1 MIVLLLAV
9 FFTACRSQSGTVLI
23 HTAGGTAVDVDR
35 SDLSDV
41 KCVGSSDGT
50 QEIELTDANAWRL
63 YDYLSGL
70 RVDANR
76 TDTIDSMMH
85 LVNLNFE
92 AKWNGGDRAELGV
105 YFVYDSGVIGY
116 TEGTY
121 SDTIVLYSC
130 GAEVYDKVIDMIR

>member
-9 FFTACRSQSGTVLI
+9 LTVACQRQTGTVLI

-35 SDLSDV
+35 SDLSDF
-41 KCVGSSDGT
+41 KCVGNIDGS
-50 QEIELTDANAWRL
+50 QEIELTDAKAWRL
-63 YDYLSGL
+63 YDYLEGL

-76 TDTIDSMMH
+76 TVTIDSMMH

-121 SDTIVLYSC
+121 SDTIILYSC
-130 GAEVYDKVIDMIR
+130 GADVYGKVSDMIK